1 MHTGCRLSTAPRP
14 LSHRVHMVSFL
25 FACLLWRHVYRNRA
39 LWYKELEDSGQKT
52 CIKPHEPHP
61 SPSVFRGTEAD
72 ADNPSAIR
80 FHSAFLLF
88 FVLFAASSA
97 SDTHRPRLVFPAL
110 YPNRRLVWKN
120 CSVCC
125 SPSACSLR
133 AQRVL
138 ANAILKAAPGSTRS
152 SSGNPPDTK
161 VRQIPWSFPRD
172 CRTFFCFFCLSKQ

>member
-72 ADNPSAIR
+72 ADNLSAIR

-88 FVLFAASSA
+88 FVLFSASSA
-97 SDTHRPRLVFPAL
+97 SDTHRLRLVCPRSLPGTGGMYEKTALSGAHPLPAH
-110 YPNRRLVWKN
+110 
-120 CSVCC
+120 SVR
-125 SPSACSLR
+125 S
-133 AQRVL
+133 
-138 ANAILKAAPGSTRS
+138 GS
-152 SSGNPPDTK
+152 
-161 VRQIPWSFPRD
+161 W
-172 CRTFFCFFCLSKQ
+172 RTPF

>member
-61 SPSVFRGTEAD
+61 SPSVFRGTEDD
-72 ADNPSAIR
+72 ADSPSAIR

-88 FVLFAASSA
+88 FVLFSASSA
-97 SDTHRPRLVFPAL
+97 SDTHRPRLVCPRSLPGTGGMYEKTALSASHPLPAH
-110 YPNRRLVWKN
+110 
-120 CSVCC
+120 SVR
-125 SPSACSLR
+125 S
-133 AQRVL
+133 
-138 ANAILKAAPGSTRS
+138 GS
-152 SSGNPPDTK
+152 
-161 VRQIPWSFPRD
+161 W
-172 CRTFFCFFCLSKQ
+172 RTPF